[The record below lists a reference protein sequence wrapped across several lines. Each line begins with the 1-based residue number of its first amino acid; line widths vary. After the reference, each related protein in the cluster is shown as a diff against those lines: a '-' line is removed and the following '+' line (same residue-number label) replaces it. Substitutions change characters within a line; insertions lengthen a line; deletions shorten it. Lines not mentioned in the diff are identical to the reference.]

1 MTTPAETTA
10 SEVESLRA
18 TVVALDAE
26 IARLNKKVRLLTL
39 KIITCGVAAS
49 HPDPALSTRAKDYG
63 GPWDSQQAEEVRALR
78 RRALRYR
85 ARLARLCHAMS
96 TIWIPTWVTSNTYGQ
111 VWSRTAQRPTPERSE
126 TP

>member
-26 IARLNKKVRLLTL
+26 IARLKAICANLAGAATYGAGG
-39 KIITCGVAAS
+39 IIEDLMDRET
-49 HPDPALSTRAKDYG
+49 K
-63 GPWDSQQAEEVRALR
+63 AEA
-78 RRALRYR
+78 RALRYR

-111 VWSRTAQRPTPERSE
+111 VWSRTAHRPTPERSE